1 MMWAKQIKHSTNVRQ
16 CLPLRKH
23 RCLTT
28 SSEMA
33 AKWSSVALPAIP
45 RKHRHWSQSST
56 VILNMDTAIVN
67 PEVRWLIWA
76 TEKKNF
82 HTACGI
88 NQHPD
93 WYHQCLTF
101 LGVAE
106 RFQMSAKVS
115 TSKKLQR
122 HCSLRAQ
129 VVRPW
134 VRRFFFTHVGSLW
147 VFSVKA
153 ETALTPLHRM
163 YPIPLLENPQSP
175 AQFTDLVFGFTH
187 GTQQILHNKSRN
199 GIKNIL
205 GAWSRWHFWAL
216 YQALAGEM
224 LGTPLFDHFSPQQIE
239 QHRLIVE
246 QHMCTVYLRNQKKII
261 IIKVNKTW
269 RKPQASSWSVLSHL
283 SKPNPPTRF
292 GVHSLLFLCSIQN
305 FVTTCQSK
313 IPSPKSKIQD
323 PQNPKSKIPK
333 IQNPKSPKSK
343 IQNPQNP
350 KSKLCT

>member
-1 MMWAKQIKHSTNVRQ
+1 MMWAKQIKHTTNVCQ

-76 TEKKNF
+76 PEKRISIQRVES
-82 HTACGI
+82 TSTQIGI
-88 NQHPD
+88 TNASCSLALLKGSK
-93 WYHQCLTF
+93 CL
-101 LGVAE
+101 
-106 RFQMSAKVS
+106 QKVS

-134 VRRFFFTHVGSLW
+134 VPRFFFTHVGSLW

-153 ETALTPLHRM
+153 ETALTALHRV

-175 AQFTDLVFGFTH
+175 AQFTDLVFGFTLALCWQNI
-187 GTQQILHNKSRN
+187 TQQILHNKSRN
-199 GIKNIL
+199 GTKNI
-205 GAWSRWHFWAL
+205 
-216 YQALAGEM
+216 
-224 LGTPLFDHFSPQQIE
+224 
-239 QHRLIVE
+239 
-246 QHMCTVYLRNQKKII
+246 
-261 IIKVNKTW
+261 
-269 RKPQASSWSVLSHL
+269 
-283 SKPNPPTRF
+283 
-292 GVHSLLFLCSIQN
+292 
-305 FVTTCQSK
+305 
-313 IPSPKSKIQD
+313 
-323 PQNPKSKIPK
+323 
-333 IQNPKSPKSK
+333 
-343 IQNPQNP
+343 
-350 KSKLCT
+350 